1 MTSKFFRVL
10 MALSALFLAS
20 ATGLGAWASH
30 GLASSLDPASL
41 KAFETGVSY
50 QFIHSLGLL
59 AVAIY
64 AEKLRATKALGL
76 AALVLL
82 CGIVLFCGGVYASSL
97 DGPGWIAMFAP
108 AGGIGLILGWL
119 GVGLAV
125 LLLRNAPSV

>member
-1 MTSKFFRVL
+1 
-10 MALSALFLAS
+10 MALAALFMSS

-30 GLASSLDPASL
+30 GLAASLDPAAL

-50 QFIHSLGLL
+50 QFIHSLGLF

-64 AEKLRATKALGL
+64 ADRHKATKALGL

-82 CGIVLFCGGVYASSL
+82 GGIVAFCGGVYASSL

-119 GVGLAV
+119 GVGVAV
-125 LLLRNAPSV
+125 LLVRNAPGV